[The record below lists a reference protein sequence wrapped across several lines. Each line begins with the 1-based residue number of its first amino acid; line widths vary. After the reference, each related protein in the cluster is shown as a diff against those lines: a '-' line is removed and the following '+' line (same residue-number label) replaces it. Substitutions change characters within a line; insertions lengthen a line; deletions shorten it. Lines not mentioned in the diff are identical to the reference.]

1 MKGATRVSVMLL
13 VKAEFN
19 AAIMKMLM
27 NVRFAKVGFGIKESM
42 FLWRDV
48 VVVTWNPKSLVRFG
62 APALS
67 SR

>member
-1 MKGATRVSVMLL
+1 MKGATRVFVMLL

-19 AAIMKMLM
+19 VAIIKMLIT
-27 NVRFAKVGFGIKESM
+27 VRFAKVGFGINESM
-42 FLWRDV
+42 FLYRDV
-48 VVVTWNPKSLVRFG
+48 EFG

>member
-1 MKGATRVSVMLL
+1 MKGSTRLFVVLL
-13 VKAEFN
+13 VKAEFSV
-19 AAIMKMLM
+19 AVIKMLM
-27 NVRFAKVGFGIKESM
+27 AVRFAKVGFGIKESM
-42 FLWRDV
+42 FLCRDL